1 MCQYDED
8 DELWSAEGQREADQ
22 KLAAVYKKMGREDIR
37 GGFCGPHKFD
47 LETQKD
53 AFDWFDGWLQP
64 PSRV

>member
-1 MCQYDED
+1 MY
-8 DELWSAEGQREADQ
+8 A
-22 KLAAVYKKMGREDIR
+22 
-37 GGFCGPHKFD
+37 GGFYPGPHKFD